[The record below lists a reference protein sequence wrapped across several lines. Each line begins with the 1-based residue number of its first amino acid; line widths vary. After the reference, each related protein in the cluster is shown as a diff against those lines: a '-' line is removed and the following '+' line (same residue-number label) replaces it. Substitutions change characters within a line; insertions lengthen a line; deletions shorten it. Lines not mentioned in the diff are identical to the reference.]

1 MRPRHDTTS
10 SLDDPGDSGT
20 GRPLATDEADVLPAP
35 SDPAERQQLI
45 QSIVTRTRDEH
56 YRDDHQV
63 IIDALNGAI
72 EAAGLPP
79 QPHMWVDGT
88 AAEIG
93 SGRHVVSD
101 RHLSVSNGEGADQ
114 VPEEAH
120 DPEA

>member
-10 SLDDPGDSGT
+10 SLDNPGDAGT

-35 SDPAERQQLI
+35 SDPAERQELI
-45 QSIVTRTRDEH
+45 QAIVTKTRDEC
-56 YRDDHQV
+56 YGDDHETIV
-63 IIDALNGAI
+63 DTLNRGI

-101 RHLSVSNGEGADQ
+101 RHLAVSNGEGADQ

-120 DPEA
+120 DPDA